1 MLIGENPQVT
11 VMTVVQVPRSFLEA
25 LDDTVRR
32 SFLDDDL
39 DDQLA
44 AEEKAAR
51 YLEERGQRAV
61 DPICAALAAEGI
73 ETDVRFVE
81 GDDPAEA
88 IINTAEQVGAEMVIM
103 GATRRLFTEEA
114 WKSVSARVMVNS
126 RLPVLLVPGTKIED
140 TQEMPVIE
148 LSSST
153 SYPVSPPGR
162 THEILEPR
170 TSDLVPALGG
180 RPLPFAASI
189 RATYAAASLRR
200 LIPILASRVDT

>member
-11 VMTVVQVPRSFLEA
+11 TMTVVQVPRSFLES

-32 SFLDDDL
+32 SFLDEDASN
-39 DDQLA
+39 QTA

-51 YLEERGQRAV
+51 YLEERGRRAV
-61 DPICAALAAEGI
+61 DPIRAALAAEGI

-88 IINTAEQVGAEMVIM
+88 IINTAEAVGAEMVIM

-126 RLPVLLVPGTKIED
+126 RLPVLLVPGSRIED
-140 TQEMPVIE
+140 THEMPVLE
-148 LSSST
+148 L
-153 SYPVSPPGR
+153 
-162 THEILEPR
+162 
-170 TSDLVPALGG
+170 
-180 RPLPFAASI
+180 
-189 RATYAAASLRR
+189 
-200 LIPILASRVDT
+200 